1 MPVMNDKETVK
12 EYFIKLYIWT
22 KLSKTSF
29 ANKLNVSQPAV
40 SNILTGDRYVSSN
53 LIKSVYNVFGINL
66 ETISEKSFK
75 LFLINKYLSM
85 KNNNNQSE
93 PIFTIQYNHNN
104 NDDNLITIPYYNV
117 KAAAGSGI
125 ENFVGNADDVYY
137 FDKRLLPRINTSNL
151 SVITASGD
159 SMDSGKGKSSDIKDG
174 DLLIVNNNDIEPVDG
189 NVYVLLVN
197 NKDLRVKKIQLDY
210 NGSFKIISN
219 NPEYHTEI
227 YNPES
232 KNNKFSI
239 KIIGKVLW
247 NGSKGLVK

>member
-12 EYFIKLYIWT
+12 DYFIKLYIWT

-66 ETISEKSFK
+66 ETINEKEFRVF
-75 LFLINKYLSM
+75 LEQPYNENLINNFKPAIV
-85 KNNNNQSE
+85 NNVTE
-93 PIFTIQYNHNN
+93 
-104 NDDNLITIPYYNV
+104 DNLIVIPYYNV

-125 ENFVGNADDVYY
+125 ENFVGNSDDVYY

-174 DLLIVNNNDIEPVDG
+174 DLLIINNNDIEPVDG

-210 NGSFKIISN
+210 NGCFKIISN

-247 NGSKGLVK
+247 NGSKGVM